1 MNISQLPLILACSLV
16 VLAPL
21 SRTAAQAKERD
32 PDALIMRGLDLR
44 RTGRS
49 EEALILFRRAYEAEP
64 SPRTLGQMGLVESS
78 LQLWIDADTHLGAA
92 LATPDDAWVRRN
104 RHFLDQAMDHAREHV
119 GELAITGPPG
129 TRISVAGKRAG
140 TLPLVPLRLAEGEVD
155 VSASADGRRPY
166 SVQVSVKGGGRAAIS
181 IVLEPV
187 ELAAPDHEPQSLISP
202 EPSATRTRVRAGI
215 ALAAAGTLALAWGIT
230 WIALN
235 GRAACDG
242 CRSSYDTKTTGMI
255 LAGGGGMLVL
265 AGGALLFSAFHSAT
279 LNSTIGLTTHSVSFD
294 ARF

>member
-202 EPSATRTRVRAGI
+202 EPSATRTRACRHRAGSGRHPRPGLGDHLDRPQW
-215 ALAAAGTLALAWGIT
+215 ARCLRRLPVELRHEDHGNDPRRRGGHAGI
-230 WIALN
+230 
-235 GRAACDG
+235 GR
-242 CRSSYDTKTTGMI
+242 RR
-255 LAGGGGMLVL
+255 V
-265 AGGALLFSAFHSAT
+265 ALLRIPFRHSQFDNRAHDAF
-279 LNSTIGLTTHSVSFD
+279 G
-294 ARF
+294 